1 MPTEVAAPD
10 ARRPAI
16 FSPLDARGKILLA
29 LAYVIAVVALPA
41 GYWRALGALGLVLAF
56 VLGLAGVSFRT
67 MLVRWLP
74 FAAVVGF
81 IALTIAPGLS
91 ARTGE
96 SLLSTVLTILA
107 KNSLAFLM
115 MLTLGITTPWP
126 ELLRALRRLGM
137 PVVLVGTL
145 MFMERFVHVLR
156 EELGRMVIARR
167 ARSFGRR
174 QGLPWELLTSLVAML
189 LLRSFERSERVHSAM
204 LARGW
209 DGTLRSLE
217 D

>member
-81 IALTIAPGLS
+81 IALTIAPGLTAHADKALMRVVLDNLIGNAWKYTGKTAG
-91 ARTGE
+91 ARIEVDREPAPDRPWFVVRDNGAGFDPKYAPKLFQPFQRLHRADE
-96 SLLSTVLTILA
+96 FPGHGVGLATVL
-107 KNSLAFLM
+107 
-115 MLTLGITTPWP
+115 
-126 ELLRALRRLGM
+126 RVVRRHG
-137 PVVLVGTL
+137 G
-145 MFMERFVHVLR
+145 
-156 EELGRMVIARR
+156 A
-167 ARSFGRR
+167 
-174 QGLPWELLTSLVAML
+174 VA
-189 LLRSFERSERVHSAM
+189 ADG
-204 LARGW
+204 ARG
-209 DGTLRSLE
+209 GGATFRFSIP
-217 D
+217 